1 MDHDITTQSKQKK
14 KKKILSDSKKKR
26 FAKTC
31 LAAVKR
37 ALAEEKKQIASQ
49 PVKKIEAAAS
59 DGRFCRVCL
68 KVGSVF
74 SCSGCKQALYCSSG
88 EEKRNKMYICVC
100 VCVFFFCFCVFFFV

>member
-14 KKKILSDSKKKR
+14 KRRYFLIQKKKKKR

-100 VCVFFFCFCVFFFV
+100 VFLFLCIFFLFN